1 MCHFLVMCLAYDEA
15 DVRRNMGE
23 RDGLIGI
30 VPWHACT
37 SPTSDLHSSAVVPP
51 HAQLI
56 SSVAQAETWRGSPIE
71 AAWKQLTNGFHNGG
85 HHHHQRASRRKE
97 PTSALGHTKQRRNIS
112 PNGDSLSTRAS
123 LGGHSSSDGEII
135 GRFHAGDRSSDLSD
149 SDEEGD
155 EVILLWDLID
165 SAKPGEEIEVTGI
178 YRNNF
183 DAALNT
189 KNGFPVFVTVIEANH
204 VSTQAD
210 TYAVLP
216 AHRGG
221 RARDPDARSGR
232 SDREAH
238 HQVHRALGL
247 RAKDIKTALALSLF
261 GGVPKDIGGKHR
273 IRDDINILLFGDLGT
288 AKSQSLQY
296 VEKTASRAVFTAG
309 QAPVPPV

>member
-210 TYAVLP
+210 TRIIKSIAPSVYG
-216 AHRGG
+216 H
-221 RARDPDARSGR
+221 
-232 SDREAH
+232 
-238 HQVHRALGL
+238 
-247 RAKDIKTALALSLF
+247 KDIETALALSLF

-296 VEKTASRAVFTAG
+296 VEKTASRAMFTAG